1 MLGTA
6 AAVTSDINHFYREIP
21 GATGEQISYRAQ
33 AFFSCFNSEYV
44 KDSPADVIYVPEY
57 WGIHGNIV
65 TNDIYA
71 DKEIGRDIALINDG
85 TVLKDTFDIDNTYAA
100 FRYNE
105 PADAGYYTIIDNMY
119 MPEWQWVTTSDI
131 IFVSSYPADYE
142 IIYYDSEA
150 REKVSTIIEA
160 DRASTYVI
168 ENDNKVKVGSIEIYQ
183 LP

>member
-1 MLGTA
+1 
-6 AAVTSDINHFYREIP
+6 
-21 GATGEQISYRAQ
+21 
-33 AFFSCFNSEYV
+33 
-44 KDSPADVIYVPEY
+44 
-57 WGIHGNIV
+57 
-65 TNDIYA
+65 
-71 DKEIGRDIALINDG
+71 
-85 TVLKDTFDIDNTYAA
+85 
-100 FRYNE
+100 
-105 PADAGYYTIIDNMY
+105 MY

-142 IIYYDSEA
+142 IIYYDSET